1 MTETLS
7 PAEVLCYICEKKHE
21 SGVEVCAAC
30 WWDGGHPDLAKD
42 LPTRHTEEL
51 STLRQRAERAEAER
65 DAAKEL
71 AESRWVELEALL
83 GEWNLCVKLSGSPT
97 HGGLAGHVGR
107 LRTQAAQTDAAQS
120 TIAELTATVERLT
133 DLARHL
139 RGCVTCGEHDVEY
152 CTDGDDLWR
161 AALPPETP

>member
-1 MTETLS
+1 MSENKCS
-7 PAEVLCYICEKKHE
+7 YRIAYEKQK
-21 SGVEVCAAC
+21 
-30 WWDGGHPDLAKD
+30 K
-42 LPTRHTEEL
+42 
-51 STLRQRAERAEAER
+51 RAERAEAER

-120 TIAELTATVERLT
+120 TIAELRGQVERMREALAEAIESVE
-133 DLARHL
+133 DWAGYASEYFRQKHGLKEELARF
-139 RGCVTCGEHDVEY
+139 RATF
-152 CTDGDDLWR
+152 GD
-161 AALPPETP
+161 AS

>member
-1 MTETLS
+1 MREANYVC
-7 PAEVLCYICEKKHE
+7 PGCNG
-21 SGVEVCAAC
+21 SGGVNE
-30 WWDGGHPDLAKD
+30 D
-42 LPTRHTEEL
+42 RHDDIEGSVKLIT
-51 STLRQRAERAEAER
+51 TLRTRAERAEAER

>member
-1 MTETLS
+1 MREANYVC
-7 PAEVLCYICEKKHE
+7 PGCNG
-21 SGVEVCAAC
+21 SGGVNE
-30 WWDGGHPDLAKD
+30 D
-42 LPTRHTEEL
+42 RHDDIEGSVKLIT
-51 STLRQRAERAEAER
+51 TLRQRAERAEAER

>member
-1 MTETLS
+1 MREANYVC
-7 PAEVLCYICEKKHE
+7 PGCNG
-21 SGVEVCAAC
+21 SGGVNE
-30 WWDGGHPDLAKD
+30 D
-42 LPTRHTEEL
+42 RHDDIEGSVKLIT
-51 STLRQRAERAEAER
+51 TLRARVERAEAER

>member
-1 MTETLS
+1 MTTQ
-7 PAEVLCYICEKKHE
+7 CEH
-21 SGVEVCAAC
+21 GHLGRVCLMCEMRDENIA
-30 WWDGGHPDLAKD
+30 
-42 LPTRHTEEL
+42 
-51 STLRQRAERAEAER
+51 LRARAERAEAER

-120 TIAELTATVERLT
+120 TIAELRGALT
-133 DLARHL
+133 EAIESIEDWSGYASPYFRDKY
-139 RGCVTCGEHDVEY
+139 DVE
-152 CTDGDDLWR
+152 GQIASLR
-161 AALPPETP
+161 SVLKEH

>member
-1 MTETLS
+1 MSENKCS
-7 PAEVLCYICEKKHE
+7 YRIAYEKQK
-21 SGVEVCAAC
+21 
-30 WWDGGHPDLAKD
+30 K
-42 LPTRHTEEL
+42 
-51 STLRQRAERAEAER
+51 RAERAEAER